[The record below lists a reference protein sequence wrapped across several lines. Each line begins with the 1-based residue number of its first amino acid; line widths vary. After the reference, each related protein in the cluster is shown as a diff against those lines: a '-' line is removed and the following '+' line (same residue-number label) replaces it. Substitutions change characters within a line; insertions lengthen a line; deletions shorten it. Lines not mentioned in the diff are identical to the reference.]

1 MQKKLHYFY
10 VFAAGA
16 LWGIIS
22 LFLKPLLDMGFSQM
36 QTVTV
41 RCLLA
46 AAVLGVYMLL
56 KDKQLFRF
64 RLRDI
69 WCFLG
74 TGLLSLLFFSV
85 CYFYS
90 MTYNG
95 VCVAVILLYTSPV
108 FVMLLSLLLFKDKIT
123 YKKLMLTLTSFTLTS
138 TYLNFRV

>member
-64 RLRDI
+64 RFRDI

-85 CYFYS
+85 CYF
-90 MTYNG
+90 
-95 VCVAVILLYTSPV
+95 
-108 FVMLLSLLLFKDKIT
+108 
-123 YKKLMLTLTSFTLTS
+123 
-138 TYLNFRV
+138 